1 MRHYIFITIAL
12 LFTNL
17 ANATSTVR
25 LKQLA
30 AQEADSLYRATEYQ
44 EAADAYEA
52 VLASGFTSADL
63 YYNLGNTYYRLGETG
78 RAILNYERA
87 LRLKPSMSD
96 AKENL
101 ALANAHTVDRIT
113 TLPQLFIVR
122 WWNALTTA
130 ITPHG
135 WRIVWLVLLAIAG
148 IGVAMLRTGRSSA
161 IRRGGLATTVV
172 SLLFLLLATAL
183 LISSTR
189 AYNAHPY
196 AIITDQAV
204 TLKASPDN
212 KSIDKMIL
220 HEGTKVKVLDNLTG
234 WYKIAIADGTNGWCP
249 QNTMERI

>member
-1 MRHYIFITIAL
+1 MKHLTLTIAL
-12 LFTNL
+12 LI
-17 ANATSTVR
+17 AATAIT
-25 LKQLA
+25 
-30 AQEADSLYRATEYQ
+30 AQGSAPSADDLYRMDDYQ
-44 EAADAYEA
+44 GAIAAYEDI
-52 VLASGFTSADL
+52 LAEGKSSADL
-63 YYNLGNTYYRLGETG
+63 YYNLGNAYYRDGQLGK
-78 RAILNYERA
+78 AILNYERA
-87 LRLKPSMSD
+87 LRLKPGMSD

-101 ALANAHTVDRIT
+101 ELANARTADRIT

>member
-1 MRHYIFITIAL
+1 MKHLTLTIAL
-12 LFTNL
+12 LI
-17 ANATSTVR
+17 AATTIT
-25 LKQLA
+25 
-30 AQEADSLYRATEYQ
+30 AQESAPSADDLYRMDDYQ
-44 EAADAYEA
+44 GAIAAYEDI
-52 VLASGFTSADL
+52 LAEGKSSADL
-63 YYNLGNTYYRLGETG
+63 YYNLGNAYYRDGQLGK
-78 RAILNYERA
+78 AILNYERA
-87 LRLKPSMSD
+87 LRLKPGMSD

-101 ALANAHTVDRIT
+101 ELANARTADRIT

>member
-1 MRHYIFITIAL
+1 MKHLTLTIAL
-12 LFTNL
+12 LI
-17 ANATSTVR
+17 AATAISS
-25 LKQLA
+25 
-30 AQEADSLYRATEYQ
+30 QESAPSADDLYRMDDYQ
-44 EAADAYEA
+44 GAIAAYEDI
-52 VLASGFTSADL
+52 LAEGKSSADL
-63 YYNLGNTYYRLGETG
+63 YYNLGNAYYRDGQLGK
-78 RAILNYERA
+78 AILNYERA
-87 LRLKPSMSD
+87 LRLKPGMSD

-101 ALANAHTVDRIT
+101 ELANARTTDRIT

-135 WRIVWLVLLAIAG
+135 WRIVWLVLLASAG

>member
-1 MRHYIFITIAL
+1 MKHLTLTIAL
-12 LFTNL
+12 LI
-17 ANATSTVR
+17 AATAIT
-25 LKQLA
+25 
-30 AQEADSLYRATEYQ
+30 AQESAPSADDLYRMDDYQ
-44 EAADAYEA
+44 GAIAAYEDI
-52 VLASGFTSADL
+52 LAEGKSSADL
-63 YYNLGNTYYRLGETG
+63 YYNLGNAYYRDGQLGK
-78 RAILNYERA
+78 AILNYERA
-87 LRLKPSMSD
+87 LRLKPGMSD